1 MTFEIEVGGR
11 WYPISIERLD
21 GPRYRVTVAG
31 APRVVEVARA
41 DELGLLLLTEVP
53 AAGDVGGREK
63 GTVAGVHRST
73 DFQIAPGAGAGE
85 LLVGLEGRTISVTV
99 NGRRS
104 AHAEAGV
111 LGRGQASITAPMP
124 GRVVRVLVEP
134 GDEVSARQGVVVVEA
149 MKMENELRAPR
160 AGRVKE
166 VSVAAGMSVEAGRIL
181 AVIE

>member
-1 MTFEIEVGGR
+1 MTFEIEVAGR
-11 WYPISIERLD
+11 TYPISIERLD
-21 GPRYRVTVAG
+21 GPRYRVVIAG
-31 APRVVEVARA
+31 SPRVVEVARS
-41 DELGLLLLTEVP
+41 DEFSLLLTEIS
-53 AAGDVGGREK
+53 AGGDAGGREK
-63 GTVAGVHRST
+63 GTVAGVHRSS

-85 LLVGLEGRTISVTV
+85 LLVGLEGRTINVTV

-104 AHAEAGV
+104 AHAEAGAH
-111 LGRGQASITAPMP
+111 GHGQANITAPMP

-134 GDEVSARQGVVVVEA
+134 GDEVAARQGLIVVEA
-149 MKMENELRAPR
+149 MKMENELKAPR

>member
-1 MTFEIEVGGR
+1 MTFEIEVAGR
-11 WYPISIERLD
+11 TYPISIERLD
-21 GPRYRVTVAG
+21 GPRYRVVIAG
-31 APRVVEVARA
+31 SPRVVEVARS
-41 DELGLLLLTEVP
+41 DEFSLLLLTEIS
-53 AAGDVGGREK
+53 AGGDVGGREK
-63 GTVAGVHRST
+63 GTVAGVHRSS

-85 LLVGLEGRTISVTV
+85 LLVGLEGRTINVTV

-104 AHAEAGV
+104 AHAEAGAH
-111 LGRGQASITAPMP
+111 GHGQANITAPMP

-134 GDEVSARQGVVVVEA
+134 GDEVAARQGLVVVEA
-149 MKMENELRAPR
+149 MKMENELKAPR

>member
-1 MTFEIEVGGR
+1 VTLEIEVGGR
-11 WYPISIERLD
+11 TYPISIERLD
-21 GPRYRVTVAG
+21 GPRYRVVIAG
-31 APRVVEVARA
+31 APRVVEVARP
-41 DELGLLLLTEVP
+41 DEFSLLLLTEIS
-53 AAGDVGGREK
+53 ARGDDGGREK
-63 GTVAGVHRST
+63 RTVAGVHQSS
-73 DFQIAPGAGAGE
+73 DFQIASGAGPGE
-85 LLVGLEGRTISVTV
+85 LLVGLEGRTINVTV

-104 AHAEAGV
+104 AHAEAGAH
-111 LGRGQASITAPMP
+111 GHGQASITAPMP

-134 GDEVSARQGVVVVEA
+134 GDEVSARQGVIVVEA

>member
-1 MTFEIEVGGR
+1 VTFEVEVAGR
-11 WYPISIERLD
+11 TYPISIERLE
-21 GPRYRVTVAG
+21 GPRYRVVVSGT
-31 APRVVEVARA
+31 PRVVAVARP
-41 DELGLLLLTEVP
+41 DEFRLLLTEVSGRDD
-53 AAGDVGGREK
+53 ASSREK

-73 DFQIAPGAGAGE
+73 EFQIAPGASASE
-85 LLVGLEGRTISVTV
+85 LLVGLEGRTISVIV

-104 AHAEAGV
+104 AHADAGAH
-111 LGRGQASITAPMP
+111 GPGQATISAPMP
-124 GRVVRVLVEP
+124 GRVVRVLVQP
-134 GDEVSARQGVVVVEA
+134 GDEVSARQGVIVVEA